1 MGSTQGKTV
10 QPMTDEPIFRTKTG
24 LVVIV
29 LAGLLLVVGLFQSA
43 TESSPTDGP
52 AGSTYSTADDG
63 TAAFAA
69 LLEQN
74 GYDVEHWRVPLTAR
88 PPQPTDVVVVING
101 NLLDIDDSTTLLAH
115 LESGGRVVAIGST
128 WLAGMLESPPGEYE
142 TTDEASRPLL
152 PFAGFDSISETTGNV
167 VWSGTGS
174 MLPVVGNRNGTLAAV
189 QYIGQGQLVAIS
201 DASIVSNAGLSQVDN
216 ALLGVLAVGAP
227 GPTVKFIEY
236 LHGFEQPAGLAALPT
251 RWKQA
256 LLVLALAGL
265 VWLLSHAKRLGPP
278 QQVERPL
285 PPPRAAYVD
294 AVAATLAA
302 SQSDDATASL
312 QHQIDVEL
320 ARRGADIG
328 SSADVI
334 DVAIRSGVDPEV
346 ARRAL
351 RGSNRERDLVAKA
364 RLLSKIVSKEQL

>member
-1 MGSTQGKTV
+1 M
-10 QPMTDEPIFRTKTG
+10 
-24 LVVIV
+24 
-29 LAGLLLVVGLFQSA
+29 
-43 TESSPTDGP
+43 
-52 AGSTYSTADDG
+52 
-63 TAAFAA
+63 
-69 LLEQN
+69 
-74 GYDVEHWRVPLTAR
+74 
-88 PPQPTDVVVVING
+88 
-101 NLLDIDDSTTLLAH
+101 
-115 LESGGRVVAIGST
+115 
-128 WLAGMLESPPGEYE
+128 
-142 TTDEASRPLL
+142 
-152 PFAGFDSISETTGNV
+152 
-167 VWSGTGS
+167 
-174 MLPVVGNRNGTLAAV
+174 
-189 QYIGQGQLVAIS
+189 
-201 DASIVSNAGLSQVDN
+201 
-216 ALLGVLAVGAP
+216 
-227 GPTVKFIEY
+227 KFIEY

-346 ARRAL
+346 ARSAL
-351 RGSNRERDLVAKA
+351 RGANRERDLVAKA